1 MTFTTRIKNGKEKET
16 KETII
21 YRICE
26 EIKYGTILLVQEEHP
41 GYNKVCLDKRRK
53 KYIPRIY
60 RIKDTNIQYLN
71 MENPDV
77 IKRIKQ
83 LREQYAQEN
92 LILFLPFR
100 TKPDLLSN
108 HDDTYWTSVTSEK
121 KDLIWKKYLT

>member
-1 MTFTTRIKNGKEKET
+1 
-16 KETII
+16 
-21 YRICE
+21 
-26 EIKYGTILLVQEEHP
+26 
-41 GYNKVCLDKRRK
+41 
-53 KYIPRIY
+53 
-60 RIKDTNIQYLN
+60 

-83 LREQYAQEN
+83 LRENYAQEN

-100 TKPDLLSN
+100 TKSDLLSN